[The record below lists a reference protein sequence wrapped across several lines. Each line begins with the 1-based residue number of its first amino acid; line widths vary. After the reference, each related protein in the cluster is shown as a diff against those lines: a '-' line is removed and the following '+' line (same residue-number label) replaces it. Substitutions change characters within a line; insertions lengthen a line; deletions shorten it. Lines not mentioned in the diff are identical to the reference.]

1 MNPHDTKGAYRAI
14 FGAYIAMLSEL
25 ADICADEANWHRNT
39 NPERLELPRSP
50 DDFAEMARRYEV
62 VRKAAQMLRNA
73 LNDLIL

>member
-14 FGAYIAMLSEL
+14 FGAYISMLSEL
-25 ADICADEANWHRNT
+25 ARICAEEANWHRNT

-50 DDFAEMARRYEV
+50 DDFAEMTRRYEV
-62 VRKAAQMLRNA
+62 VRDATHKLYQA

>member
-25 ADICADEANWHRNT
+25 ARICADEANWHRDT
-39 NPERLELPRSP
+39 NPERLTLPRSP

-62 VRKAAQMLRNA
+62 ARKAALTLYNA